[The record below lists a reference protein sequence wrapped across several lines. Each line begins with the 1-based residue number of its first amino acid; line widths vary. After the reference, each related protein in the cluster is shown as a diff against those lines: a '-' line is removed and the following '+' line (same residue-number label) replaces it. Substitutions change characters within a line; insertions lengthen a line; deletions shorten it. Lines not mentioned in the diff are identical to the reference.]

1 MTLISPPHEAAVRQS
16 TLLFVVVAP
25 HSCTAPD
32 NQILGGLGLF
42 SALDVLGDSEMLFFD
57 SCCFYLLP
65 FSIMPLYMYILNVID
80 LNFGYTYLFKYI
92 YIYTHTSLQICIYI
106 VHKCEKKKQASS
118 RSTEYVSIALVYQ
131 RGASMLSYAAPETP
145 IHWDG
150 KSEHKLFMIH

>member
-92 YIYTHTSLQICIYI
+92 YIHIHLYKYVYI
-106 VHKCEKKKQASS
+106 
-118 RSTEYVSIALVYQ
+118 
-131 RGASMLSYAAPETP
+131 
-145 IHWDG
+145 
-150 KSEHKLFMIH
+150 